1 MQGTEPPAVSAPSPG
16 VTACHTL
23 VGWQQRALLGLISGV
38 SYATSEGCI
47 CLVPVFIAECKS
59 AVQTVLIPAEI
70 QRKDTKFVLGVGGGE
85 LPAPEEQDGVV

>member
-47 CLVPVFIAECKS
+47 CLVPVFVAERKS
-59 AVQTVLIPAEI
+59 PVQTVPIPAEI